1 MRPSVVAAKRRLQ
14 QGLDQLRARHEAGA
28 GGGEVCR
35 ALAGLRDE
43 VLLELLKS
51 ALDDLGESGPDGL
64 SDHVA
69 LVALGGCGRA
79 EVAPGSDVDLMILH
93 VPAVADRVPPLAD
106 RMLRDVF
113 DAGLMLGHSVRT
125 VGQACRLAMTD
136 PAVCT
141 SLIEARLL
149 AGSAELFARFEEQF
163 ARKVRQRT
171 RPLLAEML
179 RARTEERIRY
189 GETVF
194 LLEPNVKRS
203 RGTLRDLQLLRW
215 IAFTRYQ
222 ARGLEALA
230 GRGLLTEDDLAGLR
244 AAAEFLLWLRND
256 LHFDADRAQ
265 DVLSRA
271 EQLRIAERRG
281 YRPVAGMLPV
291 EQFMRDYFR
300 HTSAVSHAADRL
312 SRQAQSREAASQW
325 ATTLFGQRVEGGV
338 RVGPGGLFAD
348 RRALAMLR
356 GNLTEIM
363 RLVGL
368 AASYDK
374 PIAPSTWEVI
384 RREAARLPDELP
396 PAARARFVA
405 LLDHPARLGRILRN
419 LHDIGLLERFV
430 PEFAH
435 ARGLLQFN
443 QYHKYTVDEHCLRTV
458 EFACDLAFDHGP
470 LGRVYRTIAAKHV
483 LHLAALVHDLGKGYP
498 ENHYEIGRRIAE
510 SAADRLALKPHEAE
524 QLHFLA
530 AHHNLLNHTAF
541 RRDTSDERL
550 VVNFAVR
557 VGSPE
562 LLKMLYV
569 LTAADLA
576 AVGPDVLDGWK
587 IEVITEL
594 FHRAMQYLAGDSA
607 ATTIDRQFVARR
619 SEARTVLGADAADAW
634 FARQLD
640 ALPGGYLLQTQPE
653 QVAADLRMLRGT
665 PAGAAAAAGAYVPET
680 QSVVYTVCTSEGVA
694 PGIFHRLCG
703 ALAAHGLQ
711 IRSAQINTLADEL
724 VLDRFWVVDLDYAGH
739 PPPDRIETVN
749 RSLVDALTA
758 ADGAAAPRFRRT
770 WRGDATPV
778 TARHA
783 RSRVQIDNTT
793 SDRYTIVDVFTHDRT
808 GLLYDIARTLYELG
822 LSVGRA
828 KIGTHLDQ
836 VVDVFYVTDGEHRKI
851 TDPARLQ
858 VIHDRLLTLPAG
870 DECTEPAAQPAE
882 RGP

>member
-1 MRPSVVAAKRRLQ
+1 MRPSVVAAKKRLQ
-14 QGLDQLRARHEAGA
+14 QGTEPLRARHDAGA
-28 GGGEVCR
+28 GGEAVCR

-43 VLLELLKS
+43 VLLALLRS
-51 ALDDLGESGPDGL
+51 ALSDLGEAGPGGL
-64 SDHVA
+64 SEHVA

-93 VPAVADRVPPLAD
+93 APAVADRLPPLAD

-113 DAGLMLGHSVRT
+113 DAGLILGHSVRT
-125 VGQACRLAMTD
+125 VSQACRLALAD

-149 AGSAELFARFEEQF
+149 TGSAELFGRFQEQF

-171 RPLLAEML
+171 RPLLADVL

-203 RGTLRDLQLLRW
+203 RGTLRDVQLLRW
-215 IAFTRYQ
+215 IAFIRYQ
-222 ARGLEALA
+222 ARGVEELA
-230 GRGLLTEDDLAGLR
+230 GRGLLTEADSAGLR

-256 LHFDADRAQ
+256 LHFHAGRGQ

-271 EQLRIAERRG
+271 EQLRIADRRG
-281 YRPVAGMLPV
+281 YQPVAGMLPV

-348 RRALAMLR
+348 RQVLAALR

-368 AASYDK
+368 AASYNK

-384 RREAARLPDELP
+384 RREAARLPDGLP
-396 PAARARFVA
+396 PAACARFVA

-419 LHDIGLLERFV
+419 LHDIGLLERFI
-430 PEFAH
+430 PEFGH

-458 EFACDLAFDHGP
+458 EFACDLALDHGP
-470 LGRVYRTIAAKHV
+470 LGRVYRTIGAKHV

-498 ENHYEIGRRIAE
+498 ENHYEIGRRIAD
-510 SAADRLALKPHEAE
+510 AAAARLALKRHEAE
-524 QLHFLA
+524 QLRFLA

-594 FHRAMQYLAGDSA
+594 FHRAMQHLAGDSA

-619 SEARTVLGADAADAW
+619 SEARAALGPDAADPW

-640 ALPGGYLLQTQPE
+640 ALPDGYLLQTQPE
-653 QVAADLRMLRGT
+653 QIAADLRMLRAT

-680 QSVVYTVCTSEGVA
+680 RSVVYTVCTSEGAA

-703 ALAAHGLQ
+703 ALASHGLQ
-711 IRSAQINTLADEL
+711 IRSAQINTLADDL
-724 VLDRFWVVDLDYAGH
+724 VLDRFWVVDPDYAGQ
-739 PPPDRIETVN
+739 PPPDRIEAVN
-749 RSLVDALTA
+749 RSLAGALAA
-758 ADGAAAPRFRRT
+758 ADSGAPPAFRRT
-770 WRGDATPV
+770 WRGDAAPV

-783 RSRVQIDNTT
+783 RSRVQTDNTT
-793 SDRYTIVDVFTHDRT
+793 SDRYTILDVFAHDRT
-808 GLLYDIARTLYELG
+808 GLLYAIARALYELG

-836 VVDVFYVTDGEHRKI
+836 VVDVFYVTDAEHRKI

-858 VIHDRLLTLPAG
+858 AIHDRLLPLLAP
-870 DECTEPAAQPAE
+870 D
-882 RGP
+882 RGADLGV